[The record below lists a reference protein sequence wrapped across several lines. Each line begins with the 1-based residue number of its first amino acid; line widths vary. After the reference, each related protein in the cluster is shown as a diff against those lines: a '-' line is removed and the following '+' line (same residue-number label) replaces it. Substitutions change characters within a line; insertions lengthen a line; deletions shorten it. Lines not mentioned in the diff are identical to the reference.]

1 MLVHIVK
8 PRYAS
13 PTIQLASF
21 SPAKRWGTLFV
32 PLLVGP
38 STVRHLARTKKDRK
52 GAASSS
58 LGCLCVCVMFFFF
71 FFPKGEREILWNWT
85 RGGLGAAVLAQHRAP
100 QCYGCVSFLNV
111 CMLVGVCVYSYV
123 RGKRERD
130 MALWCQCCPHFFV
143 LSFQSIRFSFWLKI
157 RLDWI
162 KREIQNLFWVDF
174 KWKRRDEDTLVEWI
188 SKWK

>member
-52 GAASSS
+52 GAASTSS

-71 FFPKGEREILWNWT
+71 FSERGERNTLKLNSWRSRCSCFGT
-85 RGGLGAAVLAQHRAP
+85 AQSSSMLRLYRELSSSIS
-100 QCYGCVSFLNV
+100 CSCVSFLNV
-111 CMLVGVCVYSYV
+111 CMLVGVCVCVGRVCVYMW
-123 RGKRERD
+123 RERESLS
-130 MALWCQCCPHFFV
+130 MVLLYRLCPVYQCAAALDHLSKRSPHRK
-143 LSFQSIRFSFWLKI
+143 SI
-157 RLDWI
+157 
-162 KREIQNLFWVDF
+162 
-174 KWKRRDEDTLVEWI
+174 
-188 SKWK
+188 

>member
-1 MLVHIVK
+1 MACNLHVHMLVHIVK

-71 FFPKGEREILWNWT
+71 FPERGERNTLKLNSWRSRCSCFGT
-85 RGGLGAAVLAQHRAP
+85 AQSSSMLRL
-100 QCYGCVSFLNV
+100 CIISKCVHA
-111 CMLVGVCVYSYV
+111 CRCVCVLV
-123 RGKRERD
+123 CTWKERKRYGTVVPV
-130 MALWCQCCPHFFV
+130 LPPFFCS
-143 LSFQSIRFSFWLKI
+143 LFSVYPIFILTQNKI
-157 RLDWI
+157 GLD
-162 KREIQNLFWVDF
+162 
-174 KWKRRDEDTLVEWI
+174 
-188 SKWK
+188 